1 MRWLKG
7 LRFRSRGAGCLGETR
22 WACGSRSSV
31 RNKSELL
38 ERRETASHETLEIN
52 NNEVKENI
60 VS

>member
-1 MRWLKG
+1 M
-7 LRFRSRGAGCLGETR
+7 
-22 WACGSRSSV
+22 